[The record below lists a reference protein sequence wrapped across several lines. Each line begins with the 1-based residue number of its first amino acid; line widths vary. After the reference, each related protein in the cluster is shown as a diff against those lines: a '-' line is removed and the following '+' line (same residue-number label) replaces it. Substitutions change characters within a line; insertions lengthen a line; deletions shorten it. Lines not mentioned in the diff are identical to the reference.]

1 MNVSQFHSI
10 KILFFLL
17 SILLVISTQ
26 ASASSAAWL
35 TEVAGKVTY
44 TTSSVKKPKT
54 AKAFMG
60 VRQETHFNLADGSKL
75 GIMYSSGRR
84 ESWTGP
90 ATVVIGKDESTATD
104 ASGKTLQVTSASKG
118 NKPPA
123 HVVQVSGALD
133 KFRSGKIGGMRLRGG
148 ERGFFVPS
156 KKLTAQQQDLVDQA
170 RQTYQQAIKTR
181 ARQSDLAPEWT
192 YISVLA
198 EYEQFELMTDI
209 VSDMKKRA
217 PGDPVIAE
225 LHIWLTEG

>member
-1 MNVSQFHSI
+1 MNVPHFHSI
-10 KILFFLL
+10 KILFLL
-17 SILLVISTQ
+17 LGILFAISTQ
-26 ASASSAAWL
+26 ATASSAAWL
-35 TEVAGKVTY
+35 TEVAGKITY
-44 TTSSVKKPKT
+44 TTSLAKKSKT

-60 VRQETHFNLADGSKL
+60 VSQETRFNLAEGSKL
-75 GIMYSSGRR
+75 GIMYSGGRR
-84 ESWTGP
+84 ESWMGP
-90 ATVVIGKDESTATD
+90 ATVVIGKDKSSATD
-104 ASGKTLQVTSASKG
+104 PSGKTLQVTSASKG

-156 KKLTAQQQDLVDQA
+156 KKLTAKEQDHVDQA
-170 RQTYQQAIKTR
+170 TQTYQQAIKTR
-181 ARQSDLAPEWT
+181 STQSDIAPEWT